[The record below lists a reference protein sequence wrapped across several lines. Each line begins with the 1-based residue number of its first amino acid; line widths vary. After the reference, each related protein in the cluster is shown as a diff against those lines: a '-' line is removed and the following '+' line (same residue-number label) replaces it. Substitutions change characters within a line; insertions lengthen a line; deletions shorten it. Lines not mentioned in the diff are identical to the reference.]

1 MVDGIIFYCDPFRSS
16 QRAQTEKRNPPSEP
30 RVTYSSHAI
39 QQGNFYGATD
49 YTGYWRNRKRASLAR
64 TRYWDR
70 NPDTPFRYGVVGN
83 ISACHADARGSIPRF
98 GDFFL
103 LFLFRTYA
111 TLAAGQH
118 GLRRKF
124 RVPRTNPKICKKRRK
139 KAKKFAFSPNRKT
152 RAESHAIDAT
162 RHLYTLQYPV
172 WNLSRLQMIHGSS
185 NLALLCAPRKCV
197 WSWPEGYRNF
207 NR

>member
-1 MVDGIIFYCDPFRSS
+1 MV
-16 QRAQTEKRNPPSEP
+16 
-30 RVTYSSHAI
+30 
-39 QQGNFYGATD
+39 
-49 YTGYWRNRKRASLAR
+49 RASRAPLAER
-64 TRYWDR
+64 SAVNRQVLGSI
-70 NPDTPFRYGVVGN
+70 PSGGALRYGVVGN

-124 RVPRTNPKICKKRRK
+124 RVPRTNPKICKNEEK
-139 KAKKFAFSPNRKT
+139 KQTNLLFLRIEKT

>member
-1 MVDGIIFYCDPFRSS
+1 MFIF
-16 QRAQTEKRNPPSEP
+16 
-30 RVTYSSHAI
+30 
-39 QQGNFYGATD
+39 
-49 YTGYWRNRKRASLAR
+49 
-64 TRYWDR
+64 
-70 NPDTPFRYGVVGN
+70 
-83 ISACHADARGSIPRF
+83 
-98 GDFFL
+98 
-103 LFLFRTYA
+103 LFLFFLHACLCEQFVVSCASRA
-111 TLAAGQH
+111 PLAERSAVNRQVLGSILKKKLQVAERPCH
-118 GLRRKF
+118 
-124 RVPRTNPKICKKRRK
+124 VPIPTFEKNEKKKQK
-139 KAKKFAFSPNRKT
+139 KSAFSPNRKT